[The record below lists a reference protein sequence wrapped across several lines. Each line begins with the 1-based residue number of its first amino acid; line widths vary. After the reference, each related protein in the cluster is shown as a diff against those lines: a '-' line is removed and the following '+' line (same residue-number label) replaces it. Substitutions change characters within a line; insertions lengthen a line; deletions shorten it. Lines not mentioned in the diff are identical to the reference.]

1 MIHINVRGGLKQ
13 ERQLAEHA
21 FWFAL
26 YQLMPRKR
34 KLDVEIHI
42 KNLEDDYTGFQ
53 YPGEDKYQYHIEVQ
67 KKQDR
72 DDFLTC
78 IFHEMV
84 HVKQD
89 EYGEYQGEDH
99 LSYYDKPSEVEAYKL
114 QEKLLKKWKGAH
126 NE

>member
-1 MIHINVRGGLKQ
+1 MIHINVRGGLKT
-13 ERQLAEHA
+13 ERQLAELA

-26 YQLMPRKR
+26 HELMPRK
-34 KLDVEIHI
+34 KNLDVEIHLI
-42 KNLEDDYTGFQ
+42 NLEEGYTGFQ
-53 YPGEDKYQYHIEVQ
+53 YTGYDLGHYHIEIQ

-72 DDFLTC
+72 DDFLTA

-89 EYGEYQGEDH
+89 ERGEYQGEDH